1 MFHPR
6 GPTFL
11 ELAIEALSS
20 TERGYDLLAPKFD
33 YTPYRTPDWVLEP
46 VLEKVGEA
54 GSALDLC
61 CGTGA
66 AMRWLRPR
74 CRRVVGL
81 DFSQGM
87 LDTARE
93 LSQGWPGEA
102 ELELVQGDALA
113 TPFEDAAFDLVTCF
127 GAFGHILPKDEP
139 RLVREVRRVLKPGGR
154 FVFVTSEHPPVFSR
168 RFWRSVGFNLAMKV
182 RNALIKPE
190 FVMYYLTFLLPEA
203 RALLEREGF
212 RVEVRHEVL
221 EGELKMVEATR
232 IA

>member
-11 ELAIEALSS
+11 ELVVEALSS

-46 VLEKVGEA
+46 VMERVGEA
-54 GSALDLC
+54 GAALDLC

-93 LSQGWPGEA
+93 LSQRWPGAA
-102 ELELVQGDALA
+102 ELEFVRGDALA
-113 TPFEDAAFDLVTCF
+113 TPFAEGEFDLVTIF
-127 GAFGHILPKDEP
+127 GALGHILPRDEP
-139 RLVREVRRVLKPGGR
+139 RLVREVRRVLSPGGR
-154 FVFVTSEHPPVFSR
+154 FVFVTSEHPPLLST
-168 RFWRSVGFNLAMKV
+168 RFWRSVAFNLAMKV
-182 RNALIKPE
+182 RNALLKPE
-190 FVMYYLTFLLPEA
+190 FIMYYLTFLLPEA

-212 RVEVRHEVL
+212 RVEVWPQVID
-221 EGELKMVEATR
+221 GDLKMVEATR
-232 IA
+232 VA